1 MIFGP
6 SVFDIMVNFREV
18 SLFVKKEEVQQL
30 CVVSLALND
39 SGGYVAASEALN
51 DIYDEI
57 VG

>member
-1 MIFGP
+1 MIFG
-6 SVFDIMVNFREV
+6 SRVFDIMVNFREV
-18 SLFVKKEEVQQL
+18 SLFVENEEVKQL